1 MVEFIHV
8 GLVTF
13 SVALVVI
20 IAISLRYCIC
30 CLVSFFANIL
40 LVLSPQWKGKILF
53 IIAHPDDE
61 CMFFGPS
68 FNLVIRQRGPSNVHV
83 LCLTNGN
90 YYGQGKVR
98 EKELIESCSLFG
110 LERGNIR
117 IVNDPYFQDG
127 DQHWDER
134 RVLAEVI
141 DSIAEWDISTI
152 ITFDK
157 WGISGHPNHSAI
169 YHVICGNKDILNV
182 RGRKILCYFLESV
195 NIFRKYISIYDL
207 FYSIFHCFTAK
218 FMRENKKLVFS
229 GYLDNVN
236 VTRNAMKRH
245 KSQLIWFRKIYVIFS
260 RYMVI
265 NTLDC
270 REVIFDVKQ

>member
-1 MVEFIHV
+1 MVEFTHV
-8 GLVTF
+8 EFVIF
-13 SVALVVI
+13 SVAVAVI
-20 IAISLRYCIC
+20 IAISLRYCMRGLI
-30 CLVSFFANIL
+30 SFLANIL
-40 LVLSPQWKGKILF
+40 FALTPQWKGKILF

-68 FNLVIRQRGPSNVHV
+68 LNLVVRQLCPSNVHV

-90 YYGQGKVR
+90 YYGQGVVR
-98 EKELIESCSLFG
+98 EKELVESCSLFG
-110 LERGNIR
+110 LKRGNIR
-117 IVNDPYFQDG
+117 ILNDPYFQDG
-127 DQHWDER
+127 DAQWDER

-152 ITFDK
+152 ITFDH
-157 WGISGHPNHSAI
+157 WGISGHPNHRAI
-169 YHVICGNKDILNV
+169 YHVISGNKDILNV
-182 RGRKILCYFLESV
+182 RGRKILCCFLESV
-195 NIFRKYISIYDL
+195 NIFRKYISICDL
-207 FYSIFHCFTAK
+207 FCSILHCLTAK

-229 GYLDNVN
+229 GFLSDVN
-236 VTRNAMKRH
+236 ITRNAMKRH

-270 REVIFDVKQ
+270 REVLFDVKE